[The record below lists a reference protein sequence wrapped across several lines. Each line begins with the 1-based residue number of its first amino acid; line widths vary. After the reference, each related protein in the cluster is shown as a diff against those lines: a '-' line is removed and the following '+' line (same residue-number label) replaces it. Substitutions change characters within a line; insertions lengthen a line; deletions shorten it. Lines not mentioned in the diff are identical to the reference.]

1 MERLVDK
8 SDRQL
13 FINDL
18 NTGFGLSK
26 VEAEAL
32 YDRITIFN
40 RDYCDGSRGLY
51 QITKTVVAL
60 GEPAGKPIKYCRM
73 VSVNLTMWGSD
84 PRGSRIP
91 SWDKP
96 EHDKERR
103 CLFQDAR
110 NRIAY
115 TRHG

>member
-1 MERLVDK
+1 MSQEDMGRLVNK

-18 NTGFGLSK
+18 NTGFGMSL

-32 YDRITIFN
+32 YDRITRFN
-40 RDYCDGSRGLY
+40 RDYYDGFRGSG

-73 VSVNLTMWGSD
+73 VSVNLT
-84 PRGSRIP
+84 IY
-91 SWDKP
+91 
-96 EHDKERR
+96 HDEDLEVRQKHGIAAERR
-103 CLFQDAR
+103 EE
-110 NRIAY
+110 
-115 TRHG
+115 